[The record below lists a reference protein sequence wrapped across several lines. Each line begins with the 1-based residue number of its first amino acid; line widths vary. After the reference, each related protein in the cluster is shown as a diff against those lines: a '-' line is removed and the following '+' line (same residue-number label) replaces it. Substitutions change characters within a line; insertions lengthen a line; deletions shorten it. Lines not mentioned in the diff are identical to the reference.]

1 MSMDIPYAN
10 QGFKTAP
17 SESET
22 IKTNPT
28 MTYKTGEDSQTID
41 GILLSRPLAKNIL
54 DRIAKC
60 NMHSFMDGF
69 VIGFVCGV
77 GVACLLTCSNKSIT
91 RV

>member
-1 MSMDIPYAN
+1 MTMDSPYAN
-10 QGFKTAP
+10 QGLKTAP

-54 DRIAKC
+54 DRIVKC
-60 NMHSFMDGF
+60 STHSFLDGF
-69 VIGFVCGV
+69 ALGFVCGV
-77 GVACLLTCSNKSIT
+77 GMMCLLRSSHRCVT

>member
-1 MSMDIPYAN
+1 MPMNPPYAD
-10 QGFKTAP
+10 QLFKKLVN
-17 SESET
+17 ESET
-22 IKTNPT
+22 INTIPKI
-28 MTYKTGEDSQTID
+28 TYKTGEDSNTID

-54 DRIAKC
+54 DRITKC

-69 VIGFVCGV
+69 VLGFVCGV

>member
-1 MSMDIPYAN
+1 MNPSYTED
-10 QGFKTAP
+10 GFKNLIND
-17 SESET
+17 SDM
-22 IKTNPT
+22 IKTKPT
-28 MTYKTGEDSQTID
+28 ITYKTGEDSNTID

-54 DRIAKC
+54 DRITKC

-77 GVACLLTCSNKSIT
+77 GVACLLTCSNKNIT